1 MEKSYNLF
9 VGTFIKTSVIVFA
22 SLAVALYVL
31 YAAGMLDFDTQLYPM
46 LNLAGIIAALS
57 GLIHTVHRLPL
68 FYDLPSPE
76 NRMLI
81 PARFLPSNHSRK
93 APPAVDV

>member
-9 VGTFIKTSVIVFA
+9 VNTFIKTSVIVFA
-22 SLAVALYVL
+22 GISVALCALYVV
-31 YAAGMLDFDTQLYPM
+31 GMLDFDTQLYPM
-46 LNLAGIIAALS
+46 LSLTGIIAILS

-68 FYDLPSPE
+68 FYDLPSSE
-76 NRMLI
+76 NRMSI